1 MEQPDDETGRDRID
15 DAEGRME
22 QAESEEDPL
31 RQEAISQLHDI
42 LELELDKPEDELPD
56 GSKAAKAAEEPSDS
70 DAGPGAGSDPAD
82 RS

>member
-15 DAEGRME
+15 DAEERME

-56 GSKAAKAAEEPSDS
+56 GSKARATENPGGS
-70 DAGPGAGSDPAD
+70 DAGPDAGSDPAH